1 MSGSSLDHQ
10 QQEGD
15 WGYQMSR
22 VLSAPQPFVNTQDV
36 FFTCICV
43 CDCGCGVCGWLSVFN
58 CLYCGHKQFVSL
70 MMTGRERSKDMNGQT
85 EGHVGVDGEV
95 FRLSWPQVN
104 QTEPGV
110 RAGHQESS
118 CRGCR
123 DRYQP
128 DILKLHLFVCL
139 HNTKWKKFGQVKT
152 KGKNR
157 TVITDHVR

>member
-1 MSGSSLDHQ
+1 M
-10 QQEGD
+10 
-15 WGYQMSR
+15 
-22 VLSAPQPFVNTQDV
+22 
-36 FFTCICV
+36 CV
-43 CDCGCGVCGWLSVFN
+43 IVVVVYVDGCLFLIY